1 MRRGAGRCNAVRYGM
16 VRSSARGAVL
26 RGAVHRSAVQYSTLQ
41 YGALRYGTVRWG
53 TVRCGAAQYG
63 MVRCNVVQCSK
74 VRYGAVQCVCCV
86 VVWCSILWSFRWE
99 WSEKELSSVTLT
111 LSWLNLVWYTI
122 SLSDTYVKVLHSVQG
137 KVIERK
143 KTKVVKKSTS
153 PVFNEAFVF
162 DVREEDLRRSSISCE
177 VHRGDTVLKTERIGH
192 ITLDLESFGTE
203 VRQWNDMITSPLKR
217 VTETHL
223 LHA

>member
-1 MRRGAGRCNAVRYGM
+1 M
-16 VRSSARGAVL
+16 
-26 RGAVHRSAVQYSTLQ
+26 
-41 YGALRYGTVRWG
+41 
-53 TVRCGAAQYG
+53 
-63 MVRCNVVQCSK
+63 
-74 VRYGAVQCVCCV
+74 
-86 VVWCSILWSFRWE
+86 
-99 WSEKELSSVTLT
+99 
-111 LSWLNLVWYTI
+111 